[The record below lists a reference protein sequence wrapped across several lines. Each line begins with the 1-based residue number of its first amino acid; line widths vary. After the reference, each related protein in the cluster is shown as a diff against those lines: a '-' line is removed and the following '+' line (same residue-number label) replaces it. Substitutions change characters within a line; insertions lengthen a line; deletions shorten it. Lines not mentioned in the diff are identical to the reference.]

1 MVKTA
6 IVLVLLGGIALAL
19 GWGLVKL
26 YFLAKE
32 EADEDRQNFRA
43 AKRGADEAIDDL
55 EWSIERAERKNKG
68 KKK

>member
-1 MVKTA
+1 M
-6 IVLVLLGGIALAL
+6 AL